1 MNRHQFLLLLG
12 SADDERSDIVA
23 SGLVVLGMRAIAG
36 GESARQPASA
46 VNALLACLED
56 PRDRERKETIG
67 FSEQISNAQTIK
79 YFALPLQTYSLL
91 TTLGESRSMR
101 PLIFPGPSTDS
112 AMLRAELRAAWRGRG
127 AKAEAEAQRERAAM
141 VFIMNLLGRVAVAGV
156 AKLWREPALVFME
169 WLHRLPAFLAAM
181 SQSHTLSAGSFRR
194 KEMVSIR

>member
-46 VNALLACLED
+46 VNALLARLED
-56 PRDRERKETIG
+56 PTRRDRERKETKG
-67 FSEQISNAQTIK
+67 LSEQISNAQTIQ

-141 VFIMNLLGRVAVAGV
+141 IFIMNLLGRVAVPSV
-156 AKLWREPALVFME
+156 AKLWREPALSSWSVAPSTSGI
-169 WLHRLPAFLAAM
+169 LLD
-181 SQSHTLSAGSFRR
+181 G
-194 KEMVSIR
+194 

>member
-1 MNRHQFLLLLG
+1 MNRHHFLLLLG
-12 SADDERSDIVA
+12 SANDERSDIVA

-46 VNALLACLED
+46 VNALLACLEN
-56 PRDRERKETIG
+56 PREIESKERKETIG
-67 FSEQISNAQTIK
+67 LNIQCSDHLIFCM
-79 YFALPLQTYSLL
+79 PLQTYSLL

-169 WLHRLPAFLAAM
+169 WLHRLPAFLA
-181 SQSHTLSAGSFRR
+181 G
-194 KEMVSIR
+194 